1 MGMASLEFL
10 DRAVL
15 GQHHA
20 IQLQLGF
27 PSWMVH
33 IGQVLSL
40 PAFYWGFLC
49 SIYNFFLLFLV
60 LWWGNLTLLDLS
72 LSFLFFLCKF
82 GLGSRPSREGG
93 RGGGRLGGSWVFRV
107 SLDDD
112 PLLLPG
118 RRSFS
123 LFLRFKAI
131 SSSSSELLSSNETLE
146 YESSPSKYE
155 SSTGLSYAS
164 PSFLRQNW
172 SISASRDRC
181 KEAISSLR
189 AATLRE
195 KWWKG
200 NSMGGRSSQAKKL
213 DTETSIR
220 ASLGSPVLMALPMS

>member
-1 MGMASLEFL
+1 
-10 DRAVL
+10 
-15 GQHHA
+15 
-20 IQLQLGF
+20 
-27 PSWMVH
+27 MVH

-112 PLLLPG
+112 PLLLPA

-131 SSSSSELLSSNETLE
+131 SSSSLELLSTRAIISLGERTAKDLS
-146 YESSPSKYE
+146 SSPSEYE

-164 PSFLRQNW
+164 PSSLRQNW
-172 SISASRDRC
+172 SISDSRDRC

-189 AATLRE
+189 ATTLKE

-200 NSMGGRSSQAKKL
+200 NLMGGRSSQAKKL

-220 ASLGSPVLMALPMS
+220 ASLGSPVLMALPTS